1 MILERGGLWPLRVVT
16 ESTRERMHAA
26 RNYMKLDHEFT
37 TRGKTVK
44 KNSEARSEAGTK
56 RGRALG
62 RPDRVREKDAP
73 HGPCIAPTLP
83 RRISTTRAVV

>member
-1 MILERGGLWPLRVVT
+1 
-16 ESTRERMHAA
+16 
-26 RNYMKLDHEFT
+26 MKLDHEFT

-44 KNSEARSEAGTK
+44 KISEARSEAGTK

-73 HGPCIAPTLP
+73 QGPCIAPTLP
-83 RRISTTRAVV
+83 RRIPTTRAVV